1 MNFIVANIS
10 PMTNVEVIEGNIYS
24 VFSIYVRTGYL
35 FRHRIW
41 IYLSSGVRQHAPP
54 LTIFQKIKIWCWKR
68 YSTIRYIVTYCHNVL
83 DILYMLV
90 RPIITENLIMKIAL
104 ISYFLYAQ
112 ICAGDLFQIWSVSN
126 GIHFLRP
133 LFKILFNALSLI
145 RNIIRNLLFS
155 RLDSYIRFLEYPFG
169 RLWVCKKYDHWTL
182 RFGYCSK

>member
-24 VFSIYVRTGYL
+24 VFSIYVRTGSVSASNLNL
-35 FRHRIW
+35 FEQR
-41 IYLSSGVRQHAPP
+41 SAPTRSP

-133 LFKILFNALSLI
+133 LI
-145 RNIIRNLLFS
+145 
-155 RLDSYIRFLEYPFG
+155 
-169 RLWVCKKYDHWTL
+169 
-182 RFGYCSK
+182 